1 MSSSKA
7 PAKSA
12 KTAAPS
18 LFERAPEPGL
28 EVVHARAEHAA
39 TSTAAQLFSGYDRVR
54 VLTYSNSISMIARL
68 AAWCPDVE
76 IIFGREDIINDATK
90 LLHFQTLLLSE
101 IREELTGAPR
111 QPDGPAPDL
120 HARIAAGTLRFFVV
134 QQLVSHEKLFLL
146 ENTTTGDTRVL
157 AGSANLSERGFGG
170 VQNESFYV
178 FDNDP
183 VAWEAKQAKYLA
195 IREQSAAPVAEEAFT
210 DERLDTSHLPL
221 FNPARATSSNGLPTI
236 YVIEQGP
243 PGPVVIEKFLAQ
255 RPPKVLTELAAQLVT
270 SKNAV
275 RVDRK
280 IATEGIRYV
289 KSNQRTAEAN
299 DEETVTVDWRT
310 ARVTR
315 GGQPWP
321 LEVADADVA
330 ADAALLVEYFAGYQQ
345 FHGNT
350 AKLARDYFTFQ
361 CWLYLSPFLCDLR
374 NDAARNGFIYDYP
387 IFGILYG
394 RSNCGKS
401 ELIRL
406 LLKSMFGLDGFLE
419 KDWFTKSKVAG
430 LREQNQRYP
439 LAFDDL
445 DATRF
450 NSHAVALIKEDHLVG
465 QYPAVVLSMNQ
476 EKDSFETEIRKRCLV
491 LYTDASLPDHT
502 GVSRTLARQVKRLKS
517 QLGTAFYRRYLLR
530 VCEKLQTEG
539 FPLDI
544 LTFSSEILVAL
555 FRESLPPQMELPAW
569 CTVVSLDG
577 YTRGKHDKVRTEL
590 LEILQHNPTAW
601 QISGTRAVLI
611 MEPMTLRKLRK
622 DIPDYLLSS
631 SRQGDRLVF
640 KKDELEAF
648 LEVQMGKKPS
658 WWRRVLGEQ

>member
-1 MSSSKA
+1 MSASKIPVKLGHA
-7 PAKSA
+7 
-12 KTAAPS
+12 AAPG

-28 EVVHARAEHAA
+28 DVVYARAERAA

-54 VLTYSNSISMIARL
+54 VLTYSNSVSMIARL
-68 AAWCPDVE
+68 AAWCADVE
-76 IIFGREDIINDATK
+76 IVFGREDIIHDAAQ
-90 LLHFQTLLLSE
+90 LLHFQTLLLSG
-101 IREELTGAPR
+101 IREELAEAARVPGAR
-111 QPDGPAPDL
+111 HADL

-134 QQLVSHEKLFLL
+134 QQVVSHEKLFLL
-146 ENTTTGDTRVL
+146 EHRATGETRVL

-183 VAWEAKQAKYLA
+183 VAWAAKQAKYLA
-195 IREQSAAPVAEEAFT
+195 IREQSAVPVAEEAFT
-210 DERLDTSHLPL
+210 AERLDASHLPL
-221 FNPARATSSNGLPTI
+221 FNPARATAGNGLPTI
-236 YVIEQGP
+236 YVIEPAP

-275 RVDRK
+275 RVDRR
-280 IATEGIRYV
+280 IAVEGIRYV
-289 KSNQRTAEAN
+289 RSHQRTAEHN

-315 GGQPWP
+315 GGQPWS

-330 ADAALLVEYFAGYQQ
+330 TDAAILVEYFAGYEQ

-350 AKLARDYFTFQ
+350 DKLARDYFTFQ
-361 CWLYLSPFLCDLR
+361 CWLYLSPLLCDLR

-387 IFGILYG
+387 VFGILYG

-445 DATRF
+445 DAARF
-450 NSHAVALIKEDHLVG
+450 NAHAVALIKEDHLAG

-502 GVSRTLARQVKRLKS
+502 GVSRTLARQVKRLKA

-530 VCEKLQTEG
+530 VCEQLQAEG
-539 FPLDI
+539 FPADM
-544 LTFSSEILVAL
+544 LTFSSGILVTL
-555 FRESLPPQMELPAW
+555 FRESLPPQTALPAW
-569 CTVVSLDG
+569 CAGVSLDG

-590 LEILQHNPTAW
+590 LEILQHNPAAW
-601 QISGTRAVLI
+601 QLSGTRAVLL

-640 KKDELEAF
+640 KKEELEAF
-648 LEVQMGKKPS
+648 LERSLGKKQT
-658 WWRRVLGEQ
+658 WWRRALGE

>member
-1 MSSSKA
+1 
-7 PAKSA
+7 
-12 KTAAPS
+12 
-18 LFERAPEPGL
+18 
-28 EVVHARAEHAA
+28 
-39 TSTAAQLFSGYDRVR
+39 
-54 VLTYSNSISMIARL
+54 MIARL
-68 AAWCPDVE
+68 AAWCADVE

-101 IREELTGAPR
+101 IREELAGATR
-111 QPDGPAPDL
+111 QLDGPHPDL
-120 HARIAAGTLRFFVV
+120 HARITAGTLRFFVV

-146 ENTTTGDTRVL
+146 EDSATGETRVL
-157 AGSANLSERGFGG
+157 AGSANLSEKGFGG

-183 VAWEAKQAKYLA
+183 VAWEAKQDKYLLLK
-195 IREQSAAPVAEEAFT
+195 EKSAAPVVKEAFT

-221 FNPARATSSNGLPTI
+221 FNPARATTGNGLPTI
-236 YVIEQGP
+236 YVIEQPP
-243 PGPVVIEKFLAQ
+243 PGPAVMEKFLAQ

-280 IATEGIRYV
+280 IAEEGIRYI
-289 KSNQRTAEAN
+289 KSNQRTAERN

-310 ARVTR
+310 AHVTR
-315 GGQPWP
+315 GGQPWS
-321 LEVADADVA
+321 LDVTDADVA
-330 ADAALLVEYFAGYQQ
+330 ADAAILMEYFAGYQQ

-350 AKLARDYFTFQ
+350 EKLARDYFTFQ
-361 CWLYLSPFLCDLR
+361 CWLYLSPLLCDLR
-374 NDAARNGFIYDYP
+374 NEAARHGFIYDYP
-387 IFGILYG
+387 VFGILYG

-419 KDWFTKSKVAG
+419 KDWFTKSKVTS

-450 NSHAVALIKEDHLVG
+450 NSHAVSLIKEDHLVG

-517 QLGTAFYRRYLLR
+517 HLGTALYRRYLLR

-539 FPLDI
+539 FPLDM
-544 LTFSSEILVAL
+544 LTFSSEILVSL
-555 FRESLPPQMELPAW
+555 FRESLPPQTALPAW
-569 CTVVSLDG
+569 CIVVSLDG

-590 LEILQHNPTAW
+590 LEILQHSPTAW
-601 QISGTRAVLI
+601 QVSSTRAVLL
-611 MEPMTLRKLRK
+611 MEPTTLRKLRK

-648 LEVQMGKKPS
+648 MEVQLGKKPS
-658 WWRRVLGEQ
+658 WWQRVLGEK

>member
-1 MSSSKA
+1 M
-7 PAKSA
+7 
-12 KTAAPS
+12 
-18 LFERAPEPGL
+18 FGQVPESGL
-28 EVVHARAEHAA
+28 EVVYARAEHAA
-39 TSTAAQLFSGYDRVR
+39 TSTAAQLFGGYDRVR
-54 VLTYSNSISMIARL
+54 VLTYSNSVSMIARL
-68 AAWCPDVE
+68 AAWCADVE

-101 IREELTGAPR
+101 IREELAGATR
-111 QPDGPAPDL
+111 QLDGPHPDL

-146 ENTTTGDTRVL
+146 ENSTTGETRVL
-157 AGSANLSERGFGG
+157 AGSANLSEKGFGG

-183 VAWEAKQAKYLA
+183 IAWGAKQDKYLL
-195 IREQSAAPVAEEAFT
+195 IKEKSAAPVAEEAFT

-221 FNPARATSSNGLPTI
+221 FNPARATTGNGLPTI
-236 YVIEQGP
+236 YVIEQPP
-243 PGPVVIEKFLAQ
+243 PGPAVIEKFLTQ
-255 RPPKVLTELAAQLVT
+255 RAPKVLVELAAQLVT

-280 IATEGIRYV
+280 IAVESIRYV
-289 KSNQRTAEAN
+289 KSNQRTAEHN
-299 DEETVTVDWRT
+299 DEEVVTVDWRT
-310 ARVTR
+310 AHVTR
-315 GGQPWP
+315 GGQPWS
-321 LEVADADVA
+321 LNVTDADVA
-330 ADAALLVEYFAGYQQ
+330 ADAAILVDYFAGYQQ

-350 AKLARDYFTFQ
+350 EKLARDYFTFQ
-361 CWLYLSPFLCDLR
+361 CWLYLSPLLCDLR
-374 NDAARNGFIYDYP
+374 NEAARHGFIYDFP
-387 IFGILYG
+387 VFGILYG

-419 KDWFTKSKVAG
+419 KDWFTKSKVAS

-450 NSHAVALIKEDHLVG
+450 NSHAVSLIKEDHLVG

-502 GVSRTLARQVKRLKS
+502 GVSRTLARQVKRLKA

-530 VCEKLQTEG
+530 ACEKLQTEG
-539 FPLDI
+539 FPPDM
-544 LTFSSEILVAL
+544 LTFSSEILVSL
-555 FRESLPPQMELPAW
+555 FRESLPPQTVLPAW

-601 QISGTRAVLI
+601 QVSSTRAVLL

-648 LEVQMGKKPS
+648 MEVPLGKKLS
-658 WWRRVLGEQ
+658 WWQRVLGEK